1 MFDLDS
7 FLAKLDIIY
16 TEDPQNLEDFLKS
29 GLSAAGQLEDYSSI
43 LVILNELMGYY
54 RVMSRPKDCDACIRQ
69 ALQTADAMGIQGTA
83 NYATML
89 LNIGTAQRVMG
100 RMQEAEE
107 QYQKAFAIYS
117 REFTKPDYRMAALYN
132 NRSIL
137 YAQTGRLQKARQDL
151 EDAMKLI
158 QSLDQSQTEIAIT
171 HVNTG
176 NICFA
181 MQDIAEGMR
190 HMKEAV
196 RIFELT
202 EGKKDPHYA
211 SALSG
216 LGEAYFRNNRLEDSI
231 CCYGKALA
239 EILSNY
245 GENDYY
251 QVTKKNLEL
260 VKDTQE
266 RVDAFKDRT

>member
-1 MFDLDS
+1 M
-7 FLAKLDIIY
+7 
-16 TEDPQNLEDFLKS
+16 
-29 GLSAAGQLEDYSSI
+29 EDYSSI

-202 EGKKDPHYA
+202 EGKKILIMLLHYPV
-211 SALSG
+211 SERHISETTG
-216 LGEAYFRNNRLEDSI
+216 WR
-231 CCYGKALA
+231 
-239 EILSNY
+239 ILSA
-245 GENDYY
+245 
-251 QVTKKNLEL
+251 VTKRLWRKYYLTMA
-260 VKDTQE
+260 KMIII
-266 RVDAFKDRT
+266 K